1 MTSGSQRAFSVF
13 VKALIAVDG
22 SAESTTALQTA
33 ARLLHS
39 ADRKLEVLCVAPE
52 MPGRNTSGRAGRT
65 RYRQRILAEASRI
78 LEEAAAS
85 FTTRAGI
92 VNYQK
97 QIGSPSGVIVDK
109 AADYDI
115 VVVGARGREMTGELG
130 LGPVASRVVEHAPMP
145 VLVGRALRSE
155 EGIRILA
162 AVDGSAASL
171 AAVETLDSL
180 FDLDSGEIC
189 LMHVAETPWLHLGLE
204 EDWQTYSEE
213 DKDSSEEGS
222 LERELVREGE
232 IAVEQAR
239 KLLHNRRLS
248 VSTRIDQGDPAN
260 EILSEAESGQ
270 YDLVV
275 VGATGTRDLKH
286 SMLGSVSFK
295 VAWNAPCSVLIVRE
309 PEQVA

>member
-1 MTSGSQRAFSVF
+1 
-13 VKALIAVDG
+13 VKALIAIDG
-22 SAESTTALQTA
+22 SSEATHALQTA
-33 ARLLHS
+33 ARLLVPIGRS
-39 ADRKLEVLCVAPE
+39 LDILCVAPE
-52 MPGRNTSGRAGRT
+52 MPGRNTSGRPGRA
-65 RYRQRILAEASRI
+65 RYRQRILAEADRI
-78 LEEAAAS
+78 LEKAAAS
-85 FTTRAGI
+85 FISGAGV

-130 LGPVASRVVEHAPMP
+130 LGPVASRVVEHSPAP
-145 VLVGRALRSE
+145 VLVGRALRAE
-155 EGIRILA
+155 EGVRILA

-171 AAVETLDSL
+171 AAIETLDSL
-180 FDLDSGEIC
+180 FDLGSGEIS
-189 LMHVAETPWLHLGLE
+189 LMQVTETPWLHLGLE
-204 EDWQTYSEE
+204 EDWETYSEE
-213 DKDSSEEGS
+213 DKDASEEGL
-222 LERELVREGE
+222 LETEFAREGE
-232 IAVEQAR
+232 VVVEQAR
-239 KLLHNRRLS
+239 KRLHNRHLS
-248 VSTRIDQGDPAN
+248 VSTRIIQGDPAN

-309 PEQVA
+309 PEQIA

>member
-1 MTSGSQRAFSVF
+1 MR
-13 VKALIAVDG
+13 ALIAIDG
-22 SAESTTALQTA
+22 SSEATHALQTA
-33 ARLLHS
+33 ARLLGPIGRFL
-39 ADRKLEVLCVAPE
+39 DILCVAPE

-232 IAVEQAR
+232 IAVEQVR
-239 KLLHNRRLS
+239 KLLHNRHLS

-275 VGATGTRDLKH
+275 VGATGSRDLKH
-286 SMLGSVSFK
+286 DMLGSVSFK